1 MNRREFISLI
11 GGAAVTWPLAARAQ
25 QPAMPVVGFLNS
37 QSPVPF
43 SHMVAGFR
51 RGLSEGDFVEGQNIA
66 IEYRWAEGH
75 YERLPTL
82 ANELVRRGPAV
93 LVATGGSLACR
104 GPQTS
109 ERIGHRY
116 RQQSPMTVTQSMQ
129 PLILR
134 LTLDGNHSPPRH
146 GRSRGPTK
154 GRTVL
159 LCRFALPI
167 PKGAT
172 MGK

>member
-1 MNRREFISLI
+1 MKRREFIALF
-11 GGAAVTWPLAARAQ
+11 GGAAAAWPLAAQAQ

-51 RGLSEGDFVEGQNIA
+51 RGLSEGGFVEGQNIA

-93 LVATGGSLACR
+93 LVATGGTLACR
-104 GPQTS
+104 GPQTQVRPPDP
-109 ERIGHRY
+109 ERGDHGEVAEGTYTITGNVVRVEDMEW
-116 RQQSPMTVTQSMQ
+116 RSLGGQVLRPTDNPATVATNAPQR
-129 PLILR
+129 P
-134 LTLDGNHSPPRH
+134 SPP
-146 GRSRGPTK
+146 SC
-154 GRTVL
+154 L
-159 LCRFALPI
+159 
-167 PKGAT
+167 
-172 MGK
+172 